1 MKLKGALIGLGNIA
15 VRGHVPAY
23 ADDRVRE
30 RIELVAVMDV
40 VESNREKAAEHLPG
54 ARFYTSIEAL
64 LAGERLDFVDICTP
78 PHTHAAA
85 IAAFAKAGVHVL
97 CEKPLVESAAKAMA
111 VEESLRG
118 ANVVFLPCHQYKYS
132 PLWKGIH
139 DLLAEGAIGT
149 VTTAQ
154 FNVYR
159 LQADAGTAAWN
170 PQWRTNKAQSG
181 GGILVDTGAHY
192 FYLAQYFFGRPKGV
206 SAVLRTL
213 KHADYG
219 VEDTA
224 AVTLE
229 YDGLLM
235 QLTLTWAAGGRAN
248 SVFIAGSLGNLSYD
262 GTRLVL
268 TTAEG
273 SREIPMPDVSDKRQY
288 VAWYAMLL
296 DEFARRIEARD
307 FRPDGLAEATT
318 VMRLLELSYRSSEER
333 RMLPLA

>member
-1 MKLKGALIGLGNIA
+1 MSLKGALIGLGNIA

-23 ADDRVRE
+23 ADASVRE
-30 RIELVAVMDV
+30 RMELVAVMDV
-40 VESNREKAAEHLPG
+40 VEQNREKAAEHLPG
-54 ARFYTSIEAL
+54 ARFYTSVDSL
-64 LAGERLDFVDICTP
+64 LAAERLDFVDICTP
-78 PHTHAAA
+78 PHTHAAY
-85 IAAFAKAGVHVL
+85 IEAFAKAGIHVL
-97 CEKPLVESAAKAMA
+97 CEKPLVESAAKTAA
-111 VEESLRG
+111 VEAALAGRR
-118 ANVVFLPCHQYKYS
+118 VVFLPCHQYKYS
-132 PLWKGIH
+132 PLWKGIA
-139 DLLAEGAIGT
+139 DLLKQGAIGT
-149 VTTAQ
+149 VTSAQ

-192 FYLAQYFFGRPKGV
+192 FYLAQYFFGVPKGV

-229 YDGLLM
+229 YDGLLV

-248 SVFIAGSLGNLSYD
+248 SVFIAGSLGSLSYD
-262 GTRLVL
+262 GARLIL
-268 TTAEG
+268 TTSEG
-273 SREIPMPDVSDKRQY
+273 AREIPMPDVSDKRQY
-288 VAWYAMLL
+288 VAWYAALL
-296 DEFARRIEARD
+296 GEFARRIESKDQGA
-307 FRPDGLAEATT
+307 DGLAEATT
-318 VMRLLELSYRSSEER
+318 VMRLLDLSYRSSEEK